1 MVLCIVVASAALPRF
16 FVLERVLVA
25 GGASA
30 LVLDLVLAAGLVDFG
45 VACAATTLRCL
56 CFFQLKGIVLV
67 LCVGGVLVGSPIGLD
82 SARPSCCLASLSD
95 CAVDR
100 VSHWAGS
107 VHCTFGTDWVLVEI
121 VVRTLGTDGVVL
133 SGVANELVMVECWWM
148 ACSVSSTSCR
158 ISSAPLELVMSLI
171 AFAQSAITFMTL
183 SVWVMVGL
191 VIFL

>member
-1 MVLCIVVASAALPRF
+1 MLAH
-16 FVLERVLVA
+16 VLVA

-45 VACAATTLRCL
+45 VACAAATLRCL
-56 CFFQLKGIVLV
+56 CFFLLKGIVLV
-67 LCVGGVLVGSPIGLD
+67 LCVGGVFVGFSVGLESAHPI
-82 SARPSCCLASLSD
+82 CCLASLSD
-95 CAVDR
+95 CAIGC
-100 VSHWAGS
+100 VSRWAGS
-107 VHCTFGTDWVLVEI
+107 VPCTLGPDWVIVGI

-148 ACSVSSTSCR
+148 ACSISSTSCR

-171 AFAQSAITFMTL
+171 AFAQSAIAFMTL

-191 VIFL
+191 VTCL